1 MSNINNRRATVSP
14 DQQRRII
21 SPYRGPITN
30 NGSISGHSI
39 IGNQINPR
47 ILGTTRGPHP
57 IVNSP
62 PRMNNQ
68 TYYNPAD
75 NINRN
80 TTQRASCSPPIR
92 HQAIENQIVQQLETN
107 KNQ

>member
-1 MSNINNRRATVSP
+1 
-14 DQQRRII
+14 
-21 SPYRGPITN
+21 
-30 NGSISGHSI
+30 
-39 IGNQINPR
+39 
-47 ILGTTRGPHP
+47 
-57 IVNSP
+57 
-62 PRMNNQ
+62 MNNQ